1 MIRFRNR
8 RATLLPST
16 LTFALLCQ
24 AGLAF
29 AQSPEGWPFEEKPL
43 NPAAPANPDA
53 ASPPSKSAV
62 QQRLE
67 ELYRRDNRPLPDYM
81 RKDAAKRQPAAG
93 GPTDATPAAAT
104 NPTHAAAQQ
113 ASHQQALQQQ
123 APQQQA
129 QAQPVPAPYYPA
141 QPPAPLASP
150 YPIQES
156 QASQSSSQQS
166 IRQQLAE
173 YYASQGKTMPGTR
186 PTWNSAE
193 TPRQPV
199 ALDAGQGAQSGS
211 AAAATPQQPLIE
223 RLNPFRGFWHKDDS
237 QETPAATASSS
248 STTTLL
254 SAAGRLL
261 AVDSDH
267 AAVLESR
274 ELRESTLAVD
284 VLSKWRDLF
293 EHAGTF
299 GPRSAASRS
308 NSDPTGAS
316 CHDG

>member
-29 AQSPEGWPFEEKPL
+29 AQSPEGWPFEEKQL

-81 RKDAAKRQPAAG
+81 QKTPPKAAPAG
-93 GPTDATPAAAT
+93 GPTDATPAAAA
-104 NPTHAAAQQ
+104 NPNKRSSRPRSNRSCT
-113 ASHQQALQQQ
+113 SR
-123 APQQQA
+123 PRSQQA

-186 PTWNSAE
+186 PTWNSAD
-193 TPRQPV
+193 TPAACRLGRRP
-199 ALDAGQGAQSGS
+199 GAQSGS

-237 QETPAATASSS
+237 QETPSATSSPS
-248 STTTLL
+248 PVTSY
-254 SAAGRLL
+254 SAPRGRLF

-274 ELRESTLAVD
+274 EATG
-284 VLSKWRDLF
+284 KP
-293 EHAGTF
+293 
-299 GPRSAASRS
+299 PRSRCPLKTA
-308 NSDPTGAS
+308 
-316 CHDG
+316 